1 MALSPTMSRSRS
13 TTYLRVRT
21 WHSATATTNACI
33 CNKTLLS
40 SAGPLRPCSILVS
53 ATTDRAMKSS
63 KSCARAA
70 LGVTAT
76 AAILGATVIGC
87 DSGRDYGSHDYS
99 DLLLPGPIRLDP
111 AHEFT
116 SSSVVPDPGGKPGV
130 SATFTSW
137 DRTLVA
143 TVLVLPSASAA
154 SGALNQAKADL
165 PKTVTGASA
174 ESVPVGSGGTV
185 VSGTS
190 PDGSKSVSV
199 LLFTEGKT
207 FTTYEISSDPRDPVS
222 TDFLV
227 PVGQKQDARIK
238 ASNVP

>member
-1 MALSPTMSRSRS
+1 M
-13 TTYLRVRT
+13 
-21 WHSATATTNACI
+21 
-33 CNKTLLS
+33 
-40 SAGPLRPCSILVS
+40 
-53 ATTDRAMKSS
+53 

-70 LGVTAT
+70 LGVAAT
-76 AAILGATVIGC
+76 AAILGAAAIGC
-87 DSGRDYGSHDYS
+87 GSSHDYS

-116 SSSVVPDPGGKPGV
+116 SNSVVRDPGGKPGV
-130 SATFTSW
+130 SETFTSW
-137 DRTLVA
+137 DRTLIA
-143 TVLVLPSASAA
+143 TIVVLPDASAA
-154 SGALNQAKADL
+154 SGALNHATADL